1 MLGKLPQFDMFPG
14 SHGNKFLFYKM
25 GGKKQGKKKQG
36 NKKREL
42 LCKGRERFSYSC
54 VLLRE
59 LLCKGRERFSYS
71 CVLLRELLCKGRERF
86 SYSCVL
92 LSGQE

>member
-71 CVLLRELLCKGRERF
+71 CVLLRELLCKGRGSRTHVF
-86 SYSCVL
+86 S
-92 LSGQE
+92 

>member
-36 NKKREL
+36 NKKR
-42 LCKGRERFSYSC
+42 
-54 VLLRE
+54 
-59 LLCKGRERFSYS
+59 
-71 CVLLRELLCKGRERF
+71 
-86 SYSCVL
+86 
-92 LSGQE
+92 

>member
-1 MLGKLPQFDMFPG
+1 MLGKLPQFDMFPS

-25 GGKKQGKKKQG
+25 GGKKQGKKKQRKKKQG

-59 LLCKGRERFSYS
+59 LLCIRERE
-71 CVLLRELLCKGRERF
+71 VLILMCSPKR
-86 SYSCVL
+86 VVM
-92 LSGQE
+92 